1 VKRRRVSDEFKFDGV
16 KLDTYQTAGV
26 RVNRWVRPSVVV
38 QDDKIVSIQPMKNA
52 IFALLTAVALTASP
66 LELVSGGQP
75 RGVVVVAASAGPL
88 SHRAATLL
96 VSRIERKTGAKLSIV
111 GTLPASGPAVVIA
124 AAGSRE
130 LTGVKAPTAQ
140 ELGEEGFALIAQGER
155 LYVVAKEGRGLI
167 YGAGK
172 ILRKAS
178 YARGAMRA
186 QPPLGV
192 DKPAM
197 GHRMLYLAIHVE
209 NYYEMQEART
219 IMREVVEDM
228 ALWGVNGVWV
238 WFDQSQYNDPFEKG
252 VDNADARRRWDK
264 EKEVLRLA
272 QDLGLKPGYT
282 MSDNDLY
289 RNQVTPEVKAPNTEK
304 WSNFQM
310 LACPSI
316 PRAREITLRNKDNL
330 ARELAAAGVRLEMGC
345 HFAYDTGGCLCDRC
359 KPWVTTFLNLA
370 KEVHETFRK
379 YHPAM
384 RSYMSDWHFTDQEA
398 RTAID
403 FFHQRKPAWFGG
415 VFKDDRHP
423 ADRFATVPP
432 GYPVLTFLEITEIG
446 GWGTVGANPFPKR
459 LVSIFGDLRRT
470 GQDGYVAYSEG
481 IYDDFNKAA
490 SARIAWDPAVTPEQL
505 ATEYANYFFDASV
518 ARDFTSLTAGM
529 ESAWTNPMGS
539 WGQQEFVQGSE
550 DATRVEKLALSI
562 GARLSAKTRQ
572 SWRWQVFEHRAR
584 IGAAIA
590 DLGDREAFRDHVKAM
605 ARAGASRMAKRR
617 TMEAK
622 RARLEEYAR
631 LVVNLRDNI
640 YKEPWSRYPPII
652 PGDWFMKGRTRL
664 DYAAWVQLFLEL
676 GALADGVPQV

>member
-1 VKRRRVSDEFKFDGV
+1 
-16 KLDTYQTAGV
+16 
-26 RVNRWVRPSVVV
+26 
-38 QDDKIVSIQPMKNA
+38 MKST
-52 IFALLTAVALTASP
+52 ILALITAVVLTASTP
-66 LELVSGGQP
+66 SLELVWGGQP
-75 RGVVVVAASAGPL
+75 RGAVVVAPTAGPL
-88 SHRAATLL
+88 AHRAAILL
-96 VSRIERKTGAKLSIV
+96 VSRIARKTGAKLPIQS
-111 GTLPASGPAVVIA
+111 TPPPSGPAVVFA
-124 AAGSRE
+124 AAGSPE
-130 LTGVKAPTAQ
+130 LADVKAPSAEQ
-140 ELGEEGFALIAQGER
+140 LGEEGFALVERGSR
-155 LYVVAKEGRGLI
+155 LYIVAREGRGMI

-172 ILRKAS
+172 ILRTAR
-178 YARGAMRA
+178 YARGAMHA

-209 NYYEMQEART
+209 NYYEMQEAHT
-219 IMREVVEDM
+219 IMSEVVEDM

-238 WFDQSQYNDPFEKG
+238 WFDQSQYNDPFEEG
-252 VDNADARRRWDK
+252 VDNTDARKRWEK

-289 RNQVTPEVKAPNTEK
+289 RNQVTAEVKAPNTEK

-310 LACPSI
+310 LACPSV
-316 PRAREITLRNKDNL
+316 PRGHEIILRNKDNL
-330 ARELAAAGVRLEMGC
+330 ARELAASGVRLEMGC

-359 KPWVTTFLNLA
+359 KPWVSTFLNLA

-423 ADRFATVPP
+423 ADRFTALPP

-481 IYDDFNKAA
+481 IYDDFNKASA
-490 SARIAWDPAVTPEQL
+490 ARIAWNPATTPEEL
-505 ATEYANYFFDASV
+505 AGEYANYFFDASV
-518 ARDFTSLTAGM
+518 AADFTRLTAGM
-529 ESAWTNPMGS
+529 ESAWTNPTGS
-539 WGQQEFVQGSE
+539 WGQQQFVQASE
-550 DATRVEKLALSI
+550 EADSVEKLALSI
-562 GARLSAKTRQ
+562 AARLPAAARK
-572 SWRWQVFEHRAR
+572 SWRWQAFEHRAR

-590 DLGDREAFRDHVKAM
+590 DLGDREAFRAQVKAM
-605 ARAGASRMAKRR
+605 ARSGASRIAMRR
-617 TMEAK
+617 TVEAK

-631 LVVNLRDNI
+631 LVVHLRDNI
-640 YKEPWSRYPPII
+640 YKEPWSRYPPMI

-664 DYAAWVQLFLEL
+664 DYAAWVQLFQEL
-676 GALADGVPQV
+676 SAVADGIPQV